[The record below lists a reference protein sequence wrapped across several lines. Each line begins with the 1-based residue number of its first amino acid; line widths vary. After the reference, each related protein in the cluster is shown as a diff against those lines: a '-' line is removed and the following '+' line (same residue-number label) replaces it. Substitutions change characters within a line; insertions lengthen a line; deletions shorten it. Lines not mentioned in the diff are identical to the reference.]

1 MLDLAALNWWAI
13 LVATVAAFAL
23 GGLWY
28 GPLFAKPWMEAIGK
42 SAEEL
47 PTPPMPFVVSFFA
60 ALLTCVVMALLMQG
74 LGIRTLGGGLA
85 MGLAVG
91 VGFIAASTASDAAHS
106 GTGMRLWTITAGYRV
121 VLSLIMGAILGAW
134 T

>member
-28 GPLFAKPWMEAIGK
+28 GPLFGKPWMAAIGK
-42 SAEEL
+42 TAEEL
-47 PTPPMPFVVSFFA
+47 PTPPMPFVISFFA
-60 ALLTCVVMALLMQG
+60 ALLTCVVMAALMQA
-74 LGIRTLGGGLA
+74 LGVGSLGGGLL

-91 VGFIAASTASDAAHS
+91 VGFIAASTASDAAHG
-106 GTGMRLWTITAGYRV
+106 GTGMRLWTITAGYRI

>member
-28 GPLFAKPWMEAIGK
+28 GPLFGKPWMAAIGK
-42 SAEEL
+42 TAEEL
-47 PTPPMPFVVSFFA
+47 PTPPMPFVISFFA
-60 ALLTCVVMALLMQG
+60 ALLTCMVMAALMQA
-74 LGIRTLGGGLA
+74 LGIGSLGGGLL

-91 VGFIAASTASDAAHS
+91 IGFIAASTASDAAHS
-106 GTGMRLWTITAGYRV
+106 GTGMQLWTITAGYRV
-121 VLSLIMGAILGAW
+121 VLSLITGAILGAW

>member
-28 GPLFAKPWMEAIGK
+28 GPLFGKPWMAAIGK
-42 SAEEL
+42 TAEEL
-47 PTPPMPFVVSFFA
+47 PALPMPFVISFFA
-60 ALLTCVVMALLMQG
+60 ALLTCVVMAFLMRA
-74 LGIRTLGGGLA
+74 LAIDTWGGGLL

-91 VGFIAASTASDAAHS
+91 IGFIAASTASDAGHS
-106 GTGMRLWTITAGYRV
+106 GTGLGLWTITAGYRV

>member
-28 GPLFAKPWMEAIGK
+28 GPLFGKPWMAAIGK
-42 SAEEL
+42 TAEEL
-47 PTPPMPFVVSFFA
+47 PTPPMPFVISFFA
-60 ALLTCVVMALLMQG
+60 ALLTCLVMAALMQA
-74 LGIRTLGGGLA
+74 LGIGTLGGGLL

-91 VGFIAASTASDAAHS
+91 IGFIAASTASDAAHS
-106 GTGMRLWTITAGYRV
+106 GTGMQLWTITAGYRI

>member
-28 GPLFAKPWMEAIGK
+28 GPLFGKPWMAAIGK
-42 SAEEL
+42 TAEEL
-47 PTPPMPFVVSFFA
+47 PTPPMPFVISFFA
-60 ALLTCVVMALLMQG
+60 ALLTCVVMAALMQA
-74 LGIRTLGGGLA
+74 LGIGSLGGGLL

-91 VGFIAASTASDAAHS
+91 IGFIAASTASDAAHS
-106 GTGMRLWTITAGYRV
+106 GTGMQLWTITAGYRV
-121 VLSLIMGAILGAW
+121 VLSLITGAILGAW

>member
-47 PTPPMPFVVSFFA
+47 PAPPMPFVVSFFA

-121 VLSLIMGAILGAW
+121 VLSLIMGGILGAW

>member
-1 MLDLAALNWWAI
+1 MLDPAALNWWAI

-28 GPLFAKPWMEAIGK
+28 GPLFGKPWMAAIGK
-42 SAEEL
+42 TAEEL
-47 PTPPMPFVVSFFA
+47 PTPPMPFVISFFA
-60 ALLTCVVMALLMQG
+60 ALLTCVVMAALMQA
-74 LGIRTLGGGLA
+74 LGIGSLGGGLL

-91 VGFIAASTASDAAHS
+91 IGFIAASTASDAAHS
-106 GTGMRLWTITAGYRV
+106 GTGMQLWTITAGYRV

>member
-1 MLDLAALNWWAI
+1 MADLAALNWWAI

-28 GPLFAKPWMEAIGK
+28 GPLFGKVWMALIGK
-42 SAEEL
+42 TEEEL

-60 ALLTCVVMALLMQG
+60 ALLTCVVMAALMRA
-74 LGIRTLGGGLA
+74 LGMQTLGGGLG

-106 GTGMRLWTITAGYRV
+106 GTGLRLWTITAGYRV